1 LADARHQPERTYN
14 VRFSKI
20 VSTAVLAAGM
30 FALSAPAARAQ
41 EALSL
46 GGGYQYS
53 HISFSEGD
61 GVNTN
66 GFFID
71 FTGSLPTKTGAFS
84 WAWTGE
90 FTGNYAEDGHAYTYL
105 GGARGS
111 WEMSQAVK
119 PFLTLEIGGITEAGD
134 EGGDSSSAF
143 LFDIGGGVRIP
154 LSGQKFNVLL
164 KLDYLRAFY
173 GDNEGGGQ
181 NIFRL
186 GVGASIPIR

>member
-1 LADARHQPERTYN
+1 
-14 VRFSKI
+14 
-20 VSTAVLAAGM
+20 M
-30 FALSAPAARAQ
+30 FALAAPAAHAQ
-41 EALSL
+41 EKMSL
-46 GGGYQYS
+46 GGGYQYL

-71 FTGSLPTKTGAFS
+71 FTGNLPSKTGPFS

-90 FTGNYAEDGHAYTYL
+90 FTGNYKDGHAYTYQ

-111 WEMSQAVK
+111 WEMSQAAK
-119 PFLTLEIGGITEAGD
+119 PFITIEIGGITEAGD
-134 EGGDSSSAF
+134 GEDSASAF
-143 LFDIGGGVRIP
+143 LFDIGGGVKIP
-154 LSGQKFNVLL
+154 LSGQKFSILL

-173 GDNEGGGQ
+173 DDDHGGGQ

-186 GVGASIPIR
+186 GIGATIPLK